1 MAIASRPSEITL
13 PADVG
18 RWPTVLAYLID
29 KFPRIAAEIWQQRV
43 LDGKVRWFAGETIDA
58 DTAFQPSRRLCYFRE
73 VAAEPKV
80 PFAHQILFQNEHLLV
95 VAKPH
100 FLPVTPGGDFVNE
113 CLLERVRRD
122 TGIADLAPLHRL
134 DKETAGLVL
143 FSCNTQSRPL
153 YHQLFAEGTITKS
166 YLAVAELGQRATD
179 LAIGQQWQVKNR
191 IEKSDPRFLMQ
202 IVEGEANANST
213 IQLLAIE
220 STPQPPEGQQLGLFQ
235 LWPHTGKT
243 HQLRLHMQALGLPIL
258 HDKYYPKLLAK
269 QQDFQAQ
276 PLQLLA
282 QQLEFVDPVC
292 GSHRHFSSPQQL
304 SCWPYPAC
312 EAPSETRKYDAF

>member
-13 PADVG
+13 PAEIG
-18 RWPTVLAYLID
+18 RWPTVLAYLVD
-29 KFPRIAAEIWQQRV
+29 KFPRIDAEIWQQRM
-43 LDGKVRWFAGETIDA
+43 LDGKVSWFAGDKIGP

-73 VAAEPKV
+73 VPAEPKV
-80 PFAHQILFQNEHLLV
+80 PFAHQILFQNDHLLV

-143 FSCNTQSRPL
+143 FSCHAQSRPL
-153 YHQLFAEGTITKS
+153 YHQLFAEGTITKA
-166 YLAVAELGQRATD
+166 YLAVAELPTHLQELT
-179 LAIGQQWQVKNR
+179 IGQQWQVKNR
-191 IEKSDPRFLMQ
+191 LEKADPRFLMQ
-202 IVEGEANANST
+202 MVAGEDNAWST
-213 IQLLAIE
+213 IQLLARQQQ
-220 STPQPPEGQQLGLFQ
+220 SAFQQLGLFQ

-243 HQLRLHMQALGLPIL
+243 HQLRLHMQAIGMPIL
-258 HDKYYPKLLAK
+258 HDKYYPKLLPK
-269 QQDFQAQ
+269 QQDFQAM

-282 QQLEFVDPVC
+282 QQLQFVDPVC
-292 GSHRHFSSPQQL
+292 GTSRHFSSPQTL
-304 SCWPYPAC
+304 AAWPGDWVSP
-312 EAPSETRKYDAF
+312 